1 MATPPATGSRRPVA
15 GASRRTPLRLGAST
29 LFAAHTEPFT
39 PELLD
44 QIQRLGVVAI
54 EIADYHTN
62 FTYEDAGWLDDAK
75 DWLDERGLGLHSIH
89 AHFERRVPGSDLAS
103 PDETVRQDSL
113 AVYRHGLAALKRL
126 GGAILVTHHIA
137 IPAPDTQPQAHTQR
151 RRAFAASLREL
162 AHVATDLGVRLAIE
176 NGGSGW
182 HSNVAN
188 LLAILADA
196 GHGVGEF
203 DNNPRVLGIC
213 LDTGH
218 RHLHGDVAE
227 GIRLGG
233 SAIVTLHVHD
243 NRGQRDE
250 HQMPFTG
257 TIAWPSVIQAL
268 REIGYVDVFLY
279 EMGKDADVSALPANY
294 RTLMTLG

>member
-1 MATPPATGSRRPVA
+1 MATPPTTGSRRQVA
-15 GASRRTPLRLGAST
+15 VATRRTPLCPGTST

-44 QIQRLGVVAI
+44 QIQQLGVVAI

-62 FTYEDAGWLDDAK
+62 FAYEDVGWLDHAK
-75 DWLDERGLGLHSIH
+75 GWMDERGLGLHSIH
-89 AHFERRVPGSDLAS
+89 AHFERRVRGSDLAS
-103 PDETVRQDSL
+103 PDETVRLDSL
-113 AVYRHGLAALKRL
+113 AVYRHGLVALKRL
-126 GGAILVTHHIA
+126 GGSILVTHHIA

-151 RRAFAASLREL
+151 RQAFAASLREL
-162 AHVATDLGVRLAIE
+162 ARVATDLGVRLAIE

-182 HSNVAN
+182 HSNVAS

-196 GHGVGEF
+196 GHDVGES
-203 DNNPRVLGIC
+203 DKSPRVLGIC

-218 RHLHGDVAE
+218 RHLYGDVAE

-233 SAIVTLHVHD
+233 SAIITLHIHD
-243 NRGQRDE
+243 NHGERDE

-257 TIAWPSVIQAL
+257 TIAWPSVLRAL
-268 REIGYVDVFLY
+268 RDIGYVDVFLY
-279 EMGKDADVSALPANY
+279 EMGKDADVSTLPANY
-294 RTLMTLG
+294 RALMALG